1 MRKVN
6 TTHMPELSW
15 SSPKGKFVW
24 AGKQVSEAL
33 GRKPFSTDLK
43 KRHPLGRG
51 VTLMAVSLLA
61 LLVLSRPVK
70 AQSSNDATPFGPISE
85 VDVDQLMKFG
95 RARGFDLEPE
105 MQRIYKKDEEAL
117 GRLFGLSQKFKKFDR
132 NARTYGQ
139 IMYSCWLRFGE
150 AYGVDLYLKVLD
162 RQSDDVQQRVR
173 DFLYYPLLR
182 MPKEK
187 RKENQ
192 EEIRKMYPRLFPTD
206 FQFGHNDPIF

>member
-1 MRKVN
+1 MRN
-6 TTHMPELSW
+6 ARFASSCFPSSLARFDLGEL
-15 SSPKGKFVW
+15 VRRVVMT
-24 AGKQVSEAL
+24 AIAL
-33 GRKPFSTDLK
+33 VAILF
-43 KRHPLGRG
+43 
-51 VTLMAVSLLA
+51 LA
-61 LLVLSRPVK
+61 RPAE
-70 AQSSNDATPFGPISE
+70 AQSSSDPAPFGPISE

-95 RARGFDLEPE
+95 RTKGFDLEPE

-117 GRLFGLSQKFKKFDR
+117 AHLFGLSLKFKKFDR
-132 NARTYGQ
+132 KARTYGQ
-139 IMYSCWLRFGE
+139 IMYTCWLKFGE
-150 AYGVDLYLKVLD
+150 TYGVDLYLKILD

-206 FQFGHNDPIF
+206 FKFGHNDPIF

>member
-1 MRKVN
+1 MGKNPVN
-6 TTHMPELSW
+6 RGLVMMNFALS
-15 SSPKGKFVW
+15 
-24 AGKQVSEAL
+24 AIL
-33 GRKPFSTDLK
+33 
-43 KRHPLGRG
+43 
-51 VTLMAVSLLA
+51 TLSL
-61 LLVLSRPVK
+61 PVK
-70 AQSSNDATPFGPISE
+70 AQNPKDATPFGPIGE

-105 MQRIYKKDEEAL
+105 MQRIYKKDEDAL
-117 GRLFGLSQKFKKFDR
+117 ARLFVLSLGFKRFDK

-162 RQSDDVQQRVR
+162 RQPADVQQRVR

-206 FQFGHNDPIF
+206 FKFGRNDPIF

>member
-1 MRKVN
+1 MGKNESGKPEMRN
-6 TTHMPELSW
+6 ASFASSRILPFLIRFELA
-15 SSPKGKFVW
+15 KLVRRVVMT
-24 AGKQVSEAL
+24 ATA
-33 GRKPFSTDLK
+33 
-43 KRHPLGRG
+43 
-51 VTLMAVSLLA
+51 LLA
-61 LLVLSRPVK
+61 ILSLARPVE
-70 AQSSNDATPFGPISE
+70 AQTSSDPAPFGPTSE

-117 GRLFGLSQKFKKFDR
+117 AHLFGLSLKFKKFDR

-139 IMYSCWLRFGE
+139 IMYTCWLKFGE
-150 AYGVDLYLKVLD
+150 TYGVDLYLKVLD

-206 FQFGHNDPIF
+206 FKFGRNDPIF

>member
-1 MRKVN
+1 MLNRPKCF
-6 TTHMPELSW
+6 LS
-15 SSPKGKFVW
+15 F
-24 AGKQVSEAL
+24 A
-33 GRKPFSTDLK
+33 FSTI
-43 KRHPLGRG
+43 
-51 VTLMAVSLLA
+51 LA
-61 LLVLSRPVK
+61 LSPPAQ
-70 AQSSNDATPFGPISE
+70 AQSTKDATPFGPIGE
-85 VDVDQLMKFG
+85 VDVDQLMKF
-95 RARGFDLEPE
+95 AHTRGFDLQPE
-105 MQRIYKKDEEAL
+105 MQRIYKKDEDAL
-117 GRLFGLSQKFKKFDR
+117 ARLFGLSLGFKKFDK

-150 AYGVDLYLKVLD
+150 AYGVELYLKVLD
-162 RQSDDVQQRVR
+162 RQPDDVQQRVR